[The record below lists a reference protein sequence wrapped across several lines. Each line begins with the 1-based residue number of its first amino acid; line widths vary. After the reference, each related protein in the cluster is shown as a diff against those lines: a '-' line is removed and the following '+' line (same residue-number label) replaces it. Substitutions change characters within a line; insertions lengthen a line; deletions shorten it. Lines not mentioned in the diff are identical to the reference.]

1 MPIGSPHKH
10 YHHRNVLPFT
20 FRFTFHHVLP
30 REAGEPKLFRR
41 FFWHWHLQWF
51 STKEKWSW
59 PQKQRHPNGV
69 SSPTPF
75 FIRQDAGS
83 PFSAAFLLFF
93 VNSIKSHW
101 RRRAEFVR
109 FLAVATWGGCIPT
122 KRIEN
127 LGQSLNP
134 SIKKNIRKKH
144 DLYELVWIYMKKTVN
159 LGPNKKMH
167 PHIEAL
173 VFFIN
178 FCPIKEGNGEKISGA
193 NASVILKFPDGLGT
207 SPQASGGFPLWVTL
221 KSDFRLAFDV
231 IFLHNSRCRN
241 TEYEWIFAGDKWIY
255 KKTIC
260 VRCSTRV
267 YCKSIFQD
275 GCLTLKS
282 AMICAFMS
290 M

>member
-10 YHHRNVLPFT
+10 YHHPNVLPFT

-207 SPQASGGFPLWVTL
+207 SPQASGGFPPL
-221 KSDFRLAFDV
+221 SDSEIRFSIGIWCKF
-231 IFLHNSRCRN
+231 
-241 TEYEWIFAGDKWIY
+241 FA
-255 KKTIC
+255 
-260 VRCSTRV
+260 
-267 YCKSIFQD
+267 
-275 GCLTLKS
+275 
-282 AMICAFMS
+282 
-290 M
+290 